1 VTQPFRTQAGGVV
14 IDRAVEIRFTFDG
27 LAYTG
32 HQGDTLASALLAN
45 GVRTVGRSLKH
56 RRPRGIHGAGAEEPN
71 ALVTVG
77 RGARRTPNLKAT
89 EVVLTD
95 GLVASSQRGWPS
107 VRRDLGAVNGFLD
120 PLLPPGFYYKTFM
133 RPRRLWPIVEQVL
146 RRAAASAGPA
156 SEADPDRYEKRRLH
170 TDVLVVGAG
179 PAGLAA
185 AAAAAEAGRRVI
197 LAESAPRAGGCLLDY
212 DISVA
217 GSPAVHWVE
226 AQTGLLNRSPDATLL
241 TRCTVFGYYAGGRF
255 GAVQETPEGPG
266 TQRYLQI
273 QASRAVL
280 ATGAIERPLLF
291 SGNDRPGVM
300 LASAAQR
307 YVHRYGVRP
316 GTRAVVLT
324 NNDSAAATAHT
335 LRAGGVEVAAV
346 IDTRDG
352 ALALPQ
358 ADLRAATDVAA
369 YGRGHVEGLRVSAEG
384 RDHRIDCDLVCVSGG
399 WTPTVH
405 LHAGLGGTTVFSPT
419 WGAFV
424 PDRTRADTA
433 ASVGAC
439 GGVVGVG
446 AAIADGR
453 AAGDTAAA
461 DDAAGDTTAAGDRP
475 SVAPELGGVDPGP
488 GHVAASRGH
497 VFVDQSTDV
506 DVADIA
512 TAVTEGYDGPQH
524 VKRYTTLGMGPDQG
538 KTANINA
545 AAVVAELTGASLA
558 DVGTTTYRPPYVPVA
573 LGALAARESGAR
585 IAPVRRTPI
594 DDWHAAAG
602 AVFMPS
608 GLWRRPQY
616 YRSNGDDAVTAAVVE
631 ARRVR
636 TSVGMADVSTLGKI
650 ELTGPGV
657 GELLDFVYTNRFST
671 LPVGRVRYGV
681 MLRDDGYVMDDGTTS
696 RLSDDHWLLTTTT
709 ANAES
714 VLQHL
719 EYCHQVLR
727 PELDVSMHSVTDQWA
742 VAAVAGPNSR
752 AVVGAFFDGGLDVR
766 TDALPFMGVASADLG
781 GIPVRIARVSFA
793 GELGYEIG
801 VPADY
806 GTAMWER
813 LQLVGA
819 PYGIGPYGLEA
830 MDYLRIEK
838 GHLVVGMDIDG
849 RVSPLDLGLDA
860 LCSTEKDFV
869 GRRSLEMPVFSDA
882 DRPQLA
888 GFVAQRSAMITA
900 GAQLVEQAFDGTPQ
914 QSHGRITS
922 VAFSPTLGRPIAL
935 GLLVRGRDR
944 IGEQLHAVSPVTG
957 DQVAVDVASPHFYDP
972 GGERQRS

>member
-1 VTQPFRTQAGGVV
+1 MTQPFRTPAGGVV
-14 IDRAVEIRFTFDG
+14 IDRSVEIRFTFDG
-27 LAYTG
+27 RAYTG

-45 GVRTVGRSLKH
+45 GVHTVGRSLKH

-77 RGARRTPNLKAT
+77 RDARRMPNLKAT

-95 GLVASSQRGWPS
+95 GLDASSQRGWPG
-107 VRRDLGAVNGFLD
+107 VRRDLGAVNGFLG
-120 PLLPPGFYYKTFM
+120 PFLPPGFYYKTFM

-146 RRAAASAGPA
+146 RRAAASARPA
-156 SEADPDRYEKRRLH
+156 SEADPDRYEKRHLH

-185 AAAAAEAGRRVI
+185 AAGAAAAGRRVI
-197 LAESAPRAGGCLLDY
+197 LAESTPRAGGCLLDY

-217 GSPAVHWVE
+217 GSPATHWVE
-226 AQTGLLNRSPDATLL
+226 AQVDLLDRNEHAALL
-241 TRCTVFGYYAGGRF
+241 TRCTVFGRYAGGRF
-255 GAVQETPEGPG
+255 GAVQEIPEGPG

-324 NNDSAAATAHT
+324 NNDSAATTAHT
-335 LRAGGVEVAAV
+335 LRVGGVEVAAV

-352 ALALPQ
+352 ALALPE
-358 ADLRAATDVAA
+358 ADLAGATDVATS
-369 YGRGHVEGLRVSAEG
+369 GRGRVEGLRVSAAG
-384 RDHRIDCDLVCVSGG
+384 RDHHIDCDLVCVSGG

-405 LHAGLGGTTVFSPT
+405 LHAGLGGAIVFSPT

-424 PDRTRADTA
+424 PERTRTDTA
-433 ASVGAC
+433 VSVGAC

-446 AAIADGR
+446 AAIADGQ
-453 AAGDTAAA
+453 AAGDSAAT
-461 DDAAGDTTAAGDRP
+461 GDSP
-475 SVAPELGGVDPGP
+475 SVTPEPGGVDPGP

-506 DVADIA
+506 DVDDIA
-512 TAVTEGYDGPQH
+512 IAVTEGYDGPQH

-545 AAVVAELTGASLA
+545 AAVVAEFTGASLA

-573 LGALAARESGAR
+573 LGALAARESDTR

-616 YRSNGDDAVTAAVVE
+616 YRPNGDDAVTAATAE

-671 LPVGRVRYGV
+671 LQVGRVRYGV

-696 RLSDDHWLLTTTT
+696 RLADDHWLLTTTT

-727 PELDVSMHSVTDQWA
+727 PELEVSMSSVTDQWA

-752 AVVGAFFDGGLDVR
+752 AVVGEFFDGGLDVG

-781 GIPVRIARVSFA
+781 GVPVRIARVSFS

-801 VPADY
+801 VPADH
-806 GTAMWER
+806 GLAMWER
-813 LQLVGA
+813 LQFVGA
-819 PYGIGPYGLEA
+819 PWDIRPYGLEA

-849 RVSPLDLGLDA
+849 RVSPLDLGLGA
-860 LCSTEKDFV
+860 LCSTKKDFV

-882 DRPQLA
+882 SRPQLA
-888 GFVAQRSAMITA
+888 GFVAHRSAMITA
-900 GAQLVEQAFDGTPQ
+900 GAQLVERAFDGTPQ
-914 QSHGRITS
+914 ESHGRITS
-922 VAFSPTLGRPIAL
+922 VAFSPTLERPIAL
-935 GLLVRGRDR
+935 GLLVRGHDR
-944 IGEQLHAVSPVTG
+944 IGDQLQAVSPVTG
-957 DQVAVDVASPHFYDP
+957 DQVAVEVASPHFYDP
-972 GGERQRS
+972 DGERQRS